1 MQGRT
6 KGPVSKGIH
15 TALTNYMKG
24 STRGKKQRN
33 NKKEKLLPPYLLPPP
48 PENL

>member
-1 MQGRT
+1 MQGST
-6 KGPVSKGIH
+6 KGPVSKGVQ
-15 TALTNYMKG
+15 TVLTNYMKG

-33 NKKEKLLPPYLLPPP
+33 NKKEKLLSPYSLPRP